1 MHKGGKIMR
10 IKPQVGKLESLDD
23 VNLALRDIG
32 LMEKELDAIDAKAA
46 KDIAEIKTK
55 AAKDG
60 EELRKDIATTA
71 AKIQAYAEYN
81 KAELFKDKK
90 SVDLSFGKIG
100 FRQSTKISVKK
111 TTLELLKKLGFKSCV
126 RIKEECDKDAMGNL
140 SDEDLK
146 SVDAAR
152 KVSNDFFCEAN
163 MEEVNKDLLQRG

>member
-1 MHKGGKIMR
+1 MR

-60 EELRKDIATTA
+60 EELRKEIATTA

-126 RIKEECDKDAMGNL
+126 RIKEECDKDAMGNMT
-140 SDEDLK
+140 DEELK

>member
-1 MHKGGKIMR
+1 MR

-60 EELRKDIATTA
+60 EELRKEIATTA

-126 RIKEECDKDAMGNL
+126 RIKEECDKDAMGNMT
-140 SDEDLK
+140 DEDLK

>member
-1 MHKGGKIMR
+1 MR

-100 FRQSTKISVKK
+100 FRQSTKISIKK

>member
-1 MHKGGKIMR
+1 MR
-10 IKPQVGKLESLDD
+10 IKPQVGKLETLDD

-32 LMEKELDAIDAKAA
+32 LKEKELDAIDAKAA

-60 EELRKDIATTA
+60 EELRKEIAETA
-71 AKIQAYAEYN
+71 GKIQAFAEYN

-111 TTLELLKKLGFKSCV
+111 TTLELLKKLGFITCV

-140 SDEDLK
+140 SDEELK

-152 KVSNDFFCEAN
+152 KISNDFFCEAN
-163 MEEVNKDLLQRG
+163 MEEVNKDLLQRA

>member
-1 MHKGGKIMR
+1 MR

-32 LMEKELDAIDAKAA
+32 LKEKELDAIDSKAA
-46 KDIAEIKTK
+46 KEIAE
-55 AAKDG
+55 
-60 EELRKDIATTA
+60 TA

-100 FRQSTKISVKK
+100 YRQSTKISVKK

-126 RIKEECDKDAMGNL
+126 RIKEECDKDAMSNL
-140 SDEDLK
+140 SDDDLK

-163 MEEVNKDLLQRG
+163 MEEVNKDLLKQA

>member
-1 MHKGGKIMR
+1 MR

-32 LMEKELDAIDAKAA
+32 LKEKELDAIDSKAA
-46 KDIAEIKTK
+46 KEIAEIKTR

-60 EELRKDIATTA
+60 EELRKEIAETA

-81 KAELFKDKK
+81 KADLFKDKK

-100 FRQSTKISVKK
+100 YRQSTKISVKK

-126 RIKEECDKDAMGNL
+126 RIKEECDKDAMSNL
-140 SDEDLK
+140 TDDDLK

-163 MEEVNKDLLQRG
+163 MEEVNKDLLKQA

>member
-1 MHKGGKIMR
+1 MR

-32 LMEKELDAIDAKAA
+32 LKEKELDAIDSKAA
-46 KDIAEIKTK
+46 KEIAEIKTR

-60 EELRKDIATTA
+60 EELRKEIAETA

-81 KAELFKDKK
+81 KAELVKDKK

-100 FRQSTKISVKK
+100 YRQSTKISVKK

-140 SDEDLK
+140 SDDDLK

-163 MEEVNKDLLQRG
+163 MEEVNKDLLKQA

>member
-1 MHKGGKIMR
+1 MR

-32 LMEKELDAIDAKAA
+32 LKEKELDAIDSKAA
-46 KDIAEIKTK
+46 KEIAEIKTR

-60 EELRKDIATTA
+60 EELRKEIAETA

-81 KAELFKDKK
+81 KEDLFKDKK

-100 FRQSTKISVKK
+100 YRQSTKISVKK

-126 RIKEECDKDAMGNL
+126 RIKEECDKDAMSNL
-140 SDEDLK
+140 TDDDLK

-163 MEEVNKDLLQRG
+163 MEEVNKDLLKQA

>member
-1 MHKGGKIMR
+1 MR

-32 LMEKELDAIDAKAA
+32 LKEKELDAIDSKAA
-46 KDIAEIKTK
+46 KEIAEIKTR

-60 EELRKDIATTA
+60 EDLRKEIAETA

-81 KAELFKDKK
+81 KEDLFKDKK

-100 FRQSTKISVKK
+100 YRQSTKISVKK

-140 SDEDLK
+140 SDDDLK

-163 MEEVNKDLLQRG
+163 MEEVNKDLLKQA

>member
-1 MHKGGKIMR
+1 MR
-10 IKPQVGKLESLDD
+10 IKPQAGKLESLDD

-32 LMEKELDAIDAKAA
+32 LKEKELDAIDSKAA
-46 KDIAEIKTK
+46 KEIAEIKTR

-60 EELRKDIATTA
+60 EELRKEIAETA

-81 KAELFKDKK
+81 IAELFKDKK

-100 FRQSTKISVKK
+100 YRQSTKISVKK

-140 SDEDLK
+140 SDDDLK

-163 MEEVNKDLLQRG
+163 MEEVNKDLLKQA

>member
-1 MHKGGKIMR
+1 MR

-60 EELRKDIATTA
+60 EELRKEIATTA
-71 AKIQAYAEYN
+71 ATIQAYAEYN

>member
-1 MHKGGKIMR
+1 MR

-32 LMEKELDAIDAKAA
+32 LKEKELDAIDSKAA
-46 KDIAEIKTK
+46 KEIAEIKTR

-60 EELRKDIATTA
+60 EELRKEIAETA

-100 FRQSTKISVKK
+100 YRQSTKISVKK

-140 SDEDLK
+140 TDDDLK

-163 MEEVNKDLLQRG
+163 MEEVNKDLLKQA

>member
-1 MHKGGKIMR
+1 MR

-32 LMEKELDAIDAKAA
+32 LKEKELDAIDSKAA
-46 KDIAEIKTK
+46 KEIAEIKTR

-60 EELRKDIATTA
+60 EELRKEIAETA

-81 KAELFKDKK
+81 KADLFKDKK

-100 FRQSTKISVKK
+100 YRQSTKISVKK

-126 RIKEECDKDAMGNL
+126 RIKEECDKDAMSNL
-140 SDEDLK
+140 TDDDLK
-146 SVDAAR
+146 AVDAAR
-152 KVSNDFFCEAN
+152 KISNDFFCEAN
-163 MEEVNKDLLQRG
+163 MEEVNKDLLKQA

>member
-1 MHKGGKIMR
+1 MR
-10 IKPQVGKLESLDD
+10 IKPQVGKLESLSD

>member
-1 MHKGGKIMR
+1 MR
-10 IKPQVGKLESLDD
+10 IKPQVGKLESLED

-32 LMEKELDAIDAKAA
+32 LKEKELDAIDSKAA
-46 KDIAEIKTK
+46 KEIAEIKTR

-60 EELRKDIATTA
+60 EELRKEIAETA

-90 SVDLSFGKIG
+90 SVELSFGKIG
-100 FRQSTKISVKK
+100 YRQSTKISVKK

-140 SDEDLK
+140 SDDDLK

-163 MEEVNKDLLQRG
+163 MEEVNKDLLKQA

>member
-1 MHKGGKIMR
+1 MR

-32 LMEKELDAIDAKAA
+32 LKEKELDAIDSKAA
-46 KDIAEIKTK
+46 KEIAEIKTR

-60 EELRKDIATTA
+60 EELRKEIAETA
-71 AKIQAYAEYN
+71 GKIQAFAEYN

-100 FRQSTKISVKK
+100 YRQSTKISVKK

-163 MEEVNKDLLQRG
+163 MEEVNKDLLQRA

>member
-1 MHKGGKIMR
+1 MR

-60 EELRKDIATTA
+60 EELRKEIATTA

-111 TTLELLKKLGFKSCV
+111 TTLELLKKLGFIACV
-126 RIKEECDKDAMGNL
+126 RIKEECDKDAMGNMT
-140 SDEDLK
+140 DEDLK

>member
-1 MHKGGKIMR
+1 MR
-10 IKPQVGKLESLDD
+10 IKPQVGKLESLEN

-32 LMEKELDAIDAKAA
+32 LKEKELDAIDSKAA
-46 KDIAEIKTK
+46 KEIAEIKTR

-60 EELRKDIATTA
+60 EELRKKIAETA

-100 FRQSTKISVKK
+100 YRQSTKISVKK

-140 SDEDLK
+140 SDDDLK

-163 MEEVNKDLLQRG
+163 MEEVNKDLLKQA

>member
-1 MHKGGKIMR
+1 MR

-60 EELRKDIATTA
+60 EELRKEIATTA

>member
-1 MHKGGKIMR
+1 MR

-32 LMEKELDAIDAKAA
+32 LKEKELDAIDSKAA
-46 KDIAEIKTK
+46 KEIAEIKTR

-60 EELRKDIATTA
+60 EELRKEIAETA

-100 FRQSTKISVKK
+100 YRQSTKISVKK

-126 RIKEECDKDAMGNL
+126 RIKEECDKDAMSNL
-140 SDEDLK
+140 SDDDLK

-163 MEEVNKDLLQRG
+163 MEEVNKDLLKQA

>member
-1 MHKGGKIMR
+1 MR
-10 IKPQVGKLESLDD
+10 IKPQAGKLESLDD

-32 LMEKELDAIDAKAA
+32 LKEKELDAIDSKAA
-46 KDIAEIKTK
+46 KEIAEIKTR

-60 EELRKDIATTA
+60 EELRKEIAETA

-100 FRQSTKISVKK
+100 YRQSTKISVKK
-111 TTLELLKKLGFKSCV
+111 TTLELLKKLGFKSCG

-140 SDEDLK
+140 SDDDLK

-163 MEEVNKDLLQRG
+163 MEEVNKDLLKQA

>member
-1 MHKGGKIMR
+1 MR
-10 IKPQVGKLESLDD
+10 IKPQVGKLESLND

-126 RIKEECDKDAMGNL
+126 RIKEECDKDAMGNMT
-140 SDEDLK
+140 DEDLK

>member
-1 MHKGGKIMR
+1 MR

-32 LMEKELDAIDAKAA
+32 LKEKELDAIDSKAA
-46 KDIAEIKTK
+46 KEIAEIKTR

-60 EELRKDIATTA
+60 EELRKEIAETA

-81 KAELFKDKK
+81 KADLFKDKK

-100 FRQSTKISVKK
+100 YRQSTKISVKK

-126 RIKEECDKDAMGNL
+126 RIKEECDKDAMSNL
-140 SDEDLK
+140 TDDDLK

-152 KVSNDFFCEAN
+152 KISNDFFCEAN
-163 MEEVNKDLLQRG
+163 MEEVNKDLLKQA

>member
-1 MHKGGKIMR
+1 MR

-32 LMEKELDAIDAKAA
+32 LKEKELDAIDSKAA
-46 KDIAEIKTK
+46 KEIAEIKTR

-60 EELRKDIATTA
+60 EELRKEIAETA

-100 FRQSTKISVKK
+100 YRQSTKISVKK

-126 RIKEECDKDAMGNL
+126 RIKEECDKDAMSNL
-140 SDEDLK
+140 TDDDLK

-163 MEEVNKDLLQRG
+163 MEEVNKDLLKQA

>member
-1 MHKGGKIMR
+1 MR

-32 LMEKELDAIDAKAA
+32 LKEKELDAIDSKAA
-46 KDIAEIKTK
+46 KEIAEIKTR

-60 EELRKDIATTA
+60 EELRKEIAETA

-81 KAELFKDKK
+81 KADLFKDKK

-100 FRQSTKISVKK
+100 YRQSTKISVKK
-111 TTLELLKKLGFKSCV
+111 TTLELLKKFGFKSCV
-126 RIKEECDKDAMGNL
+126 RIKEECDKDAMSNL
-140 SDEDLK
+140 TDDDLK

-163 MEEVNKDLLQRG
+163 MEEVNKDLLKQA

>member
-1 MHKGGKIMR
+1 MR

-32 LMEKELDAIDAKAA
+32 LKEKELDAIDSKAA
-46 KDIAEIKTK
+46 KEIAEIRTR

-60 EELRKDIATTA
+60 EELRKEIAETA

-100 FRQSTKISVKK
+100 YRQSTKISVKK

-140 SDEDLK
+140 SDDDLK

-152 KVSNDFFCEAN
+152 KVSNDFFCESN
-163 MEEVNKDLLQRG
+163 MEEVNKDLLKQA

>member
-1 MHKGGKIMR
+1 MR

-32 LMEKELDAIDAKAA
+32 LMEKELDAIDSKAA
-46 KDIAEIKTK
+46 KEIAEIKTK

>member
-1 MHKGGKIMR
+1 MR
-10 IKPQVGKLESLDD
+10 IKPQVGKLETLDD

-32 LMEKELDAIDAKAA
+32 LKEKELDAIDSKAA
-46 KDIAEIKTK
+46 KEIAEIKTR

-60 EELRKDIATTA
+60 EELRKEIAETA

-100 FRQSTKISVKK
+100 YRQSTKISVKK

-140 SDEDLK
+140 SDDDLK

-163 MEEVNKDLLQRG
+163 MEEVNKDLLKQA

>member
-1 MHKGGKIMR
+1 MR

-126 RIKEECDKDAMGNL
+126 RIKEECDKDAMGNMT
-140 SDEDLK
+140 DEDLK

>member
-1 MHKGGKIMR
+1 MR

-60 EELRKDIATTA
+60 EELRKEIAATA

-100 FRQSTKISVKK
+100 FRQSTKISIKK
-111 TTLELLKKLGFKSCV
+111 TTLELLKKLGFKNCV
-126 RIKEECDKDAMGNL
+126 RIKEECDKDAMGNMT
-140 SDEDLK
+140 DEDLK

>member
-1 MHKGGKIMR
+1 MR

-60 EELRKDIATTA
+60 EDLRKDIATTA

-126 RIKEECDKDAMGNL
+126 RIKEECDKDAMGNMT
-140 SDEDLK
+140 DEDLK

>member
-1 MHKGGKIMR
+1 MR

-32 LMEKELDAIDAKAA
+32 LKEKELDAIDSKAA
-46 KDIAEIKTK
+46 KEIAEIKTK

-60 EELRKDIATTA
+60 EELRKEIAETA

-100 FRQSTKISVKK
+100 YRQSTKISVKK

-140 SDEDLK
+140 SDDDLK
-146 SVDAAR
+146 SADAAR

-163 MEEVNKDLLQRG
+163 MEEVNKDLLKQA

>member
-1 MHKGGKIMR
+1 MR

-60 EELRKDIATTA
+60 EELRKEIATTA

-100 FRQSTKISVKK
+100 FRQSTKISIKK

>member
-1 MHKGGKIMR
+1 MR

>member
-1 MHKGGKIMR
+1 MR

-32 LMEKELDAIDAKAA
+32 LKEKELDAIDSKAA
-46 KDIAEIKTK
+46 KEIAEIKTK

-60 EELRKDIATTA
+60 EELRKEIAETA
-71 AKIQAYAEYN
+71 GKIQAFAEYN

-100 FRQSTKISVKK
+100 YRQSTKISVKK

-140 SDEDLK
+140 SDDDLK

-163 MEEVNKDLLQRG
+163 MEEVNKDLLKQA